1 MTVSHLILSFAAILC
16 VHENATAFVPSP
28 TTSTKYAPSSTNTL
42 QYKSTKNDGNEIRDS
57 GNEMVKT
64 EDLQQSKMDS
74 AKKMDEKKKMDK
86 KVDPAAELPLDNYH
100 FTTNSNK
107 ELIFDQRTG
116 RFFETSIRPGSFHQL
131 WQEYLHGNDDKK
143 NAVNVGQ
150 PATVNDFSNDMV
162 PTNILFGTGSSSP
175 FESSPVLEEEEECLV
190 HTPYQDSCDSTPWNV
205 LDVEEK
211 TTTSSKKK
219 KKKKEPS
226 MSDDSNN
233 FNNLSPLTTI
243 VEECYNAWNQRD
255 MKAAANCFTSSNKLD
270 YRDYQYLGKITSD
283 QQLEDHFTQQANL
296 LPLNCQI
303 VLDHL
308 AHNVETG
315 KIATQW
321 HVESKDGSTVKF
333 TKGCSF
339 YTLDKESGLI
349 QSGFRASE
357 MMLKPNRNAVNALL
371 SLVPSLGSS
380 ANVAK
385 TTSKQSSSACIV
397 QNYFDAWN
405 RRDMEAALECLD
417 DNCVYQTEDPVFV
430 GTLNGKEEMRE
441 HLIQN
446 ANVLPSAA
454 KIVLDDLAVDTRN
467 GASAETIGTRW
478 HLEVNG
484 VALPNLQG
492 CSMYT
497 IDPDTGKIKTAL
509 DITEAPVKLPNQA
522 LPFLGAP
529 AAALFGW
536 LKMVFR
542 QWEGK
547 YWGGL
552 FERRGKDDLT
562 GIS

>member
-1 MTVSHLILSFAAILC
+1 MTVTPRLLLSLATILC
-16 VHENATAFVPSP
+16 VHENATAFVLSP
-28 TTSTKYAPSSTNTL
+28 TTSTQFAPSSTNTP
-42 QYKSTKNDGNEIRDS
+42 QYKYKYNYKSTMNDENEIRDN

-64 EDLQQSKMDS
+64 EVLQLKMDS
-74 AKKMDEKKKMDK
+74 AKTMVDKKKKKTNK
-86 KVDPAAELPLDNYH
+86 KVDPASELPLDKYH

-131 WQEYLHGNDDKK
+131 WQEYLHDNENEK
-143 NAVNVGQ
+143 NTVNGGQ
-150 PATVNDFSNDMV
+150 PAAVEEFSNDMV
-162 PTNILFGTGSSSP
+162 PTNILFGTGPSLP
-175 FESSPVLEEEEECLV
+175 FESPSSLLEAEEGEGECLV
-190 HTPYQDSCDSTPWNV
+190 HTPYQDSCESTPLNV
-205 LDVEEK
+205 LDDDDDYNKEIK
-211 TTTSSKKK
+211 SSKKE
-219 KKKKEPS
+219 KKEPN
-226 MSDDSNN
+226 MNQNDS
-233 FNNLSPLTTI
+233 SSLTTI
-243 VEECYNAWNQRD
+243 VEECYKAWNQRD
-255 MKAAANCFTSSNKLD
+255 MKAAANCFTSSSSSSNNNNSNKLE
-270 YRDYQYLGKITSD
+270 YRDAQYLGKITSR
-283 QQLEDHFTQQANL
+283 QELEDRFTQQANL
-296 LPLNCQI
+296 LPLNCKI

-308 AHNVETG
+308 AHNVESG

-321 HVESKDGSTVKF
+321 HVENKDGATVKF

-357 MMLKPNRNAVNALL
+357 MVIKPNRNTVNALL

-380 ANVAK
+380 ATIDAK
-385 TTSKQSSSACIV
+385 RTSEESSSTCIV
-397 QNYFDAWN
+397 QKYFDAWN

-441 HLIQN
+441 HLTQN
-446 ANVLPSAA
+446 ANVLPAAA
-454 KIVLDDLAVDTRN
+454 KIVLDDLAVDTRK
-467 GASAETIGTRW
+467 GAFATGTIGTRW
-478 HLEVNG
+478 HLAVNG

-529 AAALFGW
+529 AAALFG
-536 LKMVFR
+536 
-542 QWEGK
+542 
-547 YWGGL
+547 
-552 FERRGKDDLT
+552 
-562 GIS
+562 

>member
-1 MTVSHLILSFAAILC
+1 MTVTPHLLLSLATILC
-16 VHENATAFVPSP
+16 VYENATAFVPSP
-28 TTSTKYAPSSTNTL
+28 TTSTQYVPSSTNTL
-42 QYKSTKNDGNEIRDS
+42 QYKSTKNGENEIREN

-64 EDLQQSKMDS
+64 EDLQLKMDS
-74 AKKMDEKKKMDK
+74 AKKMVDKKKKKKMDK
-86 KVDPAAELPLDNYH
+86 KVDPASELPLDKYH

-131 WQEYLHGNDDKK
+131 WQEYLHANDDSGENKK
-143 NAVNVGQ
+143 NTVYGGQ

-162 PTNILFGTGSSSP
+162 PTNILFGTGPSSP
-175 FESSPVLEEEEECLV
+175 FESSSSLLEEAEEGEEECLV
-190 HTPYQDSCDSTPWNV
+190 HTPYQDSCESTPLNV
-205 LDVEEK
+205 LDDDDNYKKEIK
-211 TTTSSKKK
+211 SSKKEK
-219 KKKKEPS
+219 KAPS
-226 MSDDSNN
+226 MSENDS
-233 FNNLSPLTTI
+233 SSLTTI
-243 VEECYNAWNQRD
+243 VEECYKAWNQRD
-255 MKAAANCFTSSNKLD
+255 MKAAANCFTTSSSSSSSNKLD
-270 YRDYQYLGKITSD
+270 YQDSQYLGKITSR
-283 QQLEDHFTQQANL
+283 QQLEDRFTQQANL

-308 AHNVETG
+308 AHNVESG

-321 HVESKDGSTVKF
+321 HVESKDGATVKL

-357 MMLKPNRNAVNALL
+357 MVIKPNRNAVNALL

-380 ANVAK
+380 ATIGAK
-385 TTSKQSSSACIV
+385 STAEESSSACIV
-397 QNYFDAWN
+397 QKYFDAWN

-441 HLIQN
+441 HLAQN
-446 ANVLPSAA
+446 ANVLPAAA
-454 KIVLDDLAVDTRN
+454 KIVLDDLAVDTRK
-467 GASAETIGTRW
+467 GAFATGTIGTRW
-478 HLEVNG
+478 HLVVNG

-529 AAALFGW
+529 AAALFG
-536 LKMVFR
+536 
-542 QWEGK
+542 
-547 YWGGL
+547 
-552 FERRGKDDLT
+552 
-562 GIS
+562 